1 MSAAPESQRLSA
13 IGAFGT
19 NDSICCFAQENLMAR
34 THLPLNAL
42 RAFESSARHLSFTLA
57 AAELNVTQAAVS
69 QQVRG
74 LEARL
79 GVALFR
85 RLPRGLALTD
95 EGHALLPVLEESFGR
110 MEAVVQQFDNGH
122 FFEVLTVG
130 VVGTF
135 AVGWLLPRLRE
146 FQHDCPFVDLRL
158 MTHNNVVD
166 LAGEGLDCAIRFGDG
181 NWPGLKSEHLMAAP
195 LAVLCAPAVAA
206 RINRPKDLAQQTLLR
221 SYRAEDWPA
230 WFAAAGAA
238 CPPIR
243 GPVFDSSR
251 LMVEA
256 AMQGAGVALA
266 PASMFERELDEG
278 RLVRPLATEVM
289 TGSYWLVRLKSRK
302 PSAAMEAFRR
312 WLGEKM
318 GYIEASSITR

>member
-1 MSAAPESQRLSA
+1 
-13 IGAFGT
+13 
-19 NDSICCFAQENLMAR
+19 MAR

-79 GVALFR
+79 GAPLFR
-85 RLPRGLALTD
+85 RLPRGLALSD
-95 EGHALLPVLEESFGR
+95 EGHALLPVVADAFGR

-135 AVGWLLPRLRE
+135 AVGWLLPRLRL
-146 FQHDCPFVDLRL
+146 FQQSCPFIDLRL

-166 LAGEGLDCAIRFGDG
+166 LAGEGLDFAIRFGDG
-181 NWPGLKSEHLMAAP
+181 TWQGLQSEHLLAAP
-195 LAVLCAPAVAA
+195 LAVLCAPAIAA
-206 RINRPKDLAQQTLLR
+206 RIARPQDLAHETLLR
-221 SYRAEDWPA
+221 SYRPDDWPG
-230 WFAAAGAA
+230 WFAAAGVA
-238 CPPIR
+238 CPAIR

-266 PASMFERELDEG
+266 PASMFERELGEG

-289 TGSYWLVRLKSRK
+289 TGSYWLTRLRSRATG
-302 PSAAMEAFRR
+302 PAMEAFRT
-312 WLGEKM
+312 WLLAQT
-318 GYIEASSITR
+318 GYIDASSISR